1 MKINWGTGIVIG
13 MLAFISFIMYFVVT
27 MMSSSD
33 YDHYL
38 VVEDYYKAE
47 LHYQQDIDAQENAF
61 ALNEQISLER
71 RGESLIIIFPEGID
85 LENMMGMV
93 SLYRPSNK
101 KLDFSIPFSEIKSS
115 EFKIPADQLVNG
127 RWNVNVTWKNDEKEF
142 MYKTE
147 IVY

>member
-33 YDHYL
+33 YDHDL

-61 ALNEQISLER
+61 ALNEQISFER
-71 RGESLIIIFPEGID
+71 RGGSLIIIFPEGID
-85 LENMMGMV
+85 LENTMGTV

-115 EFKIPADQLVNG
+115 EFEIPADQLVNG
-127 RWNVNVTWKNDEKEF
+127 RWNVKVTWKNDEKEF

>member
-33 YDHYL
+33 YDHDL

-85 LENMMGMV
+85 LENTMGTV

-115 EFKIPADQLVNG
+115 EFEIPADKLVNG
-127 RWNVNVTWKNDEKEF
+127 RWNVKVTWKNDEKEF

>member
-13 MLAFISFIMYFVVT
+13 MLAFISFIMYFVIT

-33 YDHYL
+33 YDHDL

-47 LHYQQDIDAQENAF
+47 LHYQQDIDAQENAL
-61 ALNEQISLER
+61 ALHEQISVR
-71 RGESLIIIFPEGID
+71 RKGESLIVLFPEGID
-85 LENMMGMV
+85 LEKTTGLV

-115 EFKIPADQLVNG
+115 EFEIPKDQLVNG
-127 RWNVNVTWKNDEKEF
+127 RWNVKVTWQNSEKEF
-142 MYKTE
+142 MFKTE